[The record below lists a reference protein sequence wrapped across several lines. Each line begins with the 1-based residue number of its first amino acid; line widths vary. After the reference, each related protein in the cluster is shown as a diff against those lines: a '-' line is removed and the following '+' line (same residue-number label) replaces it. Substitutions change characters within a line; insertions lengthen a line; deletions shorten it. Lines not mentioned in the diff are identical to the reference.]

1 MAEITPEITDT
12 LKLQGGRDLEHCYQC
27 GACTAVCPWNIQGT
41 FSVRSLIHRSQL
53 GLVDF
58 SDEQIWKC
66 VGCRSCAQ
74 ACPRGVDI
82 PAAVR
87 SLRRVISE
95 VGAGAIPRSLRTVA
109 ANLAGTGNPLGE
121 APEGRSRWAEEAGIR
136 PFSAGTGLLLFICC
150 YQALD
155 NRCRGVARAMTE
167 VLSAAKVDFGV
178 LKDGLSCCG
187 ESIRKAGKEEL
198 FAALASGNTRHLK
211 EAGVRRILVGSPHC
225 YNTLKDEYSE
235 FGADFEVIHI
245 VPFLDEL
252 ITAGKLKP
260 FKAVDKKVAYHDSC
274 CLGRYQGIYDEP
286 RRILNSIPGLELL
299 ELPDNRADS
308 LCCGGCSGG
317 LWTESK
323 SGERLSE
330 LRIKQAV
337 DSGADTLAV
346 SCPYCLLMFEDAVL
360 SSRSEGKIEVR
371 DIVELIYDSIRG
383 GQ

>member
-1 MAEITPEITDT
+1 MAEITPEITEI
-12 LKLQGGRDLEHCYQC
+12 LKQQGGRDLEHCYQC
-27 GACTAVCPWNIQGT
+27 GTCTAVCPWNIQGS
-41 FSVRSLIHRSQL
+41 FSVRGLIHRSQL

-121 APEGRSRWAEEAGIR
+121 AAEARSRWAEKAGIR
-136 PFSAGTGLLLFICC
+136 PFTAETGLLLFTCC
-150 YQALD
+150 YHALD
-155 NRCRGVARAMTE
+155 NRCRRVALATTE
-167 VLSAAKVDFGV
+167 VLAAAQVDFGMIE
-178 LKDGLSCCG
+178 DGRSCCG

-198 FAALASGNTRHLK
+198 FAALASGNIRRLQA
-211 EAGVRRILVGSPHC
+211 AGVRKILAASPHC
-225 YNTLKDEYSE
+225 YNTLKNEYSE

-252 ITAGKLKP
+252 IGAGGLKP
-260 FKAVDKKVAYHDSC
+260 SHALDKKVAYHDSC

-317 LWTESK
+317 LWMESK

-330 LRIKQAV
+330 LRIRQAI
-337 DSGADTLAV
+337 DSGADILAV
-346 SCPYCLLMFEDAVL
+346 SCPYCLTMFEDAVL
-360 SSRSEGKIEVR
+360 TSGYEGKIEVR
-371 DIVELIYDSIRG
+371 DVVELVNESIRG
-383 GQ
+383 G